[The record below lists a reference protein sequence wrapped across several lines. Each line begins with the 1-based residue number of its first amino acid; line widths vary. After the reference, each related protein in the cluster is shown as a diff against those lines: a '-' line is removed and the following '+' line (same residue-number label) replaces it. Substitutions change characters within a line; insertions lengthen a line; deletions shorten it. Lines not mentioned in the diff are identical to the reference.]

1 MLYYICQV
9 AKSETSTD
17 ENVLE
22 VVPKIFAG
30 DECITDYF
38 HARQKRIGLSGIPR
52 VFTQSTL
59 PENGL
64 EKKND

>member
-1 MLYYICQV
+1 M
-9 AKSETSTD
+9 D

-30 DECITDYF
+30 DEECITDYF
-38 HARQKRIGLSGIPR
+38 HARQKRIGLSGIAR

-59 PENGL
+59 LENGL
-64 EKKND
+64 RKKMIKVL